1 MEWTHTYYQF
11 FSANCYSYHP
21 YLWQHY
27 EVEEREKGLMKEYY
41 PRRFFSIDYIES
53 TPVKFMTNTDCRKFL
68 EEEGDTN
75 QHDKEIMCFNTTD
88 LEYDK
93 SRKVAEEMHTFNR
106 IGNDYKVKS

>member
-1 MEWTHTYYQF
+1 
-11 FSANCYSYHP
+11 
-21 YLWQHY
+21 
-27 EVEEREKGLMKEYY
+27 MKEYY

-106 IGNDYKVKS
+106 IGNNYKVKS